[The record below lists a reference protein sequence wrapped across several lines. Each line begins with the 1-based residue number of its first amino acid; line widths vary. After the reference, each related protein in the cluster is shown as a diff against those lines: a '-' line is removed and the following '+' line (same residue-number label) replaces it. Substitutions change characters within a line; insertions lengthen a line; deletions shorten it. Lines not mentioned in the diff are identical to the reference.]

1 MVKIDRAR
9 RTRAKSI
16 GGAPLGRVARRS
28 GPPPMA
34 KSRAAKHAIRQENV
48 ARILEAAEAVFAT
61 KGFSG
66 ATTGEIATRAG
77 IPKPNLHYYFRT
89 KEVLYRAVLD
99 DILALWLDA
108 TASIVKEAEPA
119 KALRRYIEA
128 KMAYSRTRPF
138 ASKVFANELLHG
150 APAVKGFLGG
160 AMKKLVDEKTE
171 VIEGWIAAGKLKA
184 VDPHHLFFMLWA
196 ATQTYADFDCQVAAV
211 LGKKK
216 LGPADFDRAAETVSA
231 LVLRGLGLEV

>member
-1 MVKIDRAR
+1 MVKRASRAELSLGRGPAKGRAR
-9 RTRAKSI
+9 RA
-16 GGAPLGRVARRS
+16 
-28 GPPPMA
+28 GPPPA
-34 KSRAAKHAIRQENV
+34 NNRASKQTIRCENV

-66 ATTGEIATRAG
+66 ATTAEIATRAG

-89 KEVLYRAVLD
+89 KQALYRAVLD

-108 TASIVKEAEPA
+108 TASIVAEAEPA
-119 KALRRYIEA
+119 DALRRYIEA

-160 AMKKLVDEKTE
+160 AMKRLVDDKAK
-171 VIEGWIAAGKLKA
+171 VIEGWITAGRIA
-184 VDPHHLFFMLWA
+184 PIDPYHLFFVLWA
-196 ATQTYADFDCQVAAV
+196 ATQTYADFDCQIAAV

-216 LGPADFDRAAETVSA
+216 LGPTDFDRAGETVA
-231 LVLRGLGLEV
+231 TLILRGLRLKV

>member
-1 MVKIDRAR
+1 MRPQRKA
-9 RTRAKSI
+9 
-16 GGAPLGRVARRS
+16 VAS
-28 GPPPMA
+28 
-34 KSRAAKHAIRQENV
+34 KQAIRQENV
-48 ARILEAAEAVFAT
+48 AKILEAAEAVFAT

-89 KEVLYRAVLD
+89 KAALYRAVLD

-108 TASIVKEAEPA
+108 TASIVAEAEPA
-119 KALRRYIEA
+119 DALRRYIEA

-160 AMKKLVDEKTE
+160 AMKRLVDDKAK
-171 VIEGWIAAGKLKA
+171 VIEGWIAAGRIA
-184 VDPHHLFFMLWA
+184 PIDPHHLFFVLWA
-196 ATQTYADFDCQVAAV
+196 ATQTYADFDCQIAAV

-216 LGPADFDRAAETVSA
+216 LNPVDYDRAGETVST
-231 LVLRGLGLEV
+231 LILRGLGLKG